1 MIAFRLRSLMKT
13 TLPLS
18 LLWLDHP
25 HGTPFGPLQSTT
37 RLLHDSRLRSKT
49 RRDPMKMSQGRA
61 RKAQLMPMAITLP
74 LSREKS
80 LPQAESSLQCEDE
93 KRL

>member
-1 MIAFRLRSLMKT
+1 
-13 TLPLS
+13 
-18 LLWLDHP
+18 
-25 HGTPFGPLQSTT
+25 
-37 RLLHDSRLRSKT
+37 
-49 RRDPMKMSQGRA
+49 MKMSQGRA

-74 LSREKS
+74 LFREKS